1 MSLVLTAAP
10 AVEPITLADAKA
22 QLRVD
27 GTAEDA
33 FIASLIVTSRLQ
45 IEAALG
51 IALITQ
57 GWRWTVDE
65 WPAGPGVELPIRPVQ
80 SVEALEIKR
89 ADGTPVTVP
98 ASQYHVDG
106 AGSPARIVYAP
117 ASLPMPGVI
126 AGGISVSFT
135 AGYGAAPAD
144 VPPPIRQALS
154 MLVAHWFENRE
165 PVAIG
170 SSAVAIPETVSSL
183 LAPYRQVRL

>member
-27 GTAEDA
+27 GTSEDA

-51 IALITQ
+51 MALITQ
-57 GWRWTVDE
+57 AWRWTLDA
-65 WPAGPGVELPIRPVQ
+65 WPAGQAVELPIRPVQ
-80 SVEALEIKR
+80 SVDALKVSR
-89 ADGTPVTVP
+89 ADGTQVTVP
-98 ASQYHVDG
+98 PSQYHVDG
-106 AGSPARIVYAP
+106 AANPARIVYAP
-117 ASLPMPGVI
+117 SALPMPGTI
-126 AGGISVSFT
+126 AQGIAVELT
-135 AGYGAAPAD
+135 AGFGPVPAD
-144 VPPPIRQALS
+144 VPPPVRQALM

-165 PVAIG
+165 PVVIG
-170 SSAVAIPETVSSL
+170 AQAVAIPETVSSL